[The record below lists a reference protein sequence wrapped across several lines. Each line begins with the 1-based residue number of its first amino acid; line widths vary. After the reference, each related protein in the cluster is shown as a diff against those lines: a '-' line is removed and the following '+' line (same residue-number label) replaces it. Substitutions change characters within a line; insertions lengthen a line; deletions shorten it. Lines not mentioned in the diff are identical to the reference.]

1 MPPLILVV
9 EDEPTVRRLACRQLE
24 KAGFETLAAASA
36 AEATD
41 ILDAGQIPELLVL
54 DVRLPDQFGPE
65 FALRLQIRYPRIPV
79 VFISGWPDIETHWA
93 DLEAFQ
99 WLFLE
104 KPFSGQALVQA
115 VRDLLAS
122 R

>member
-24 KAGFETLAAASA
+24 KAGFDTLAAASA
-36 AEATD
+36 AEATG

-54 DVRLPDQFGPE
+54 DVRLPDLYGPE
-65 FALRLQIRYPRIPV
+65 FALRIQIRYPRLPV
-79 VFISGWPDIETHWA
+79 VFISGWPDIGTHRG
-93 DLEAFQ
+93 DLGASQ

-104 KPFSGQALVQA
+104 KPFSGKALVQA